1 MELPETPFWF
11 LRHGETDY
19 NAKGLSQGALDIS
32 LNDTGRAQAK
42 AAAPLLAG
50 RGIVRIFSSPMI
62 RTRETTAIVN
72 ETLNLPVTFEPELRE
87 VIFGGMEGKPLM
99 PWFVEWMEGRATPEG
114 AESFAELTVR
124 VRGMLGGILRLPGPV
139 LIVAHGGV
147 FRAVRDILGLSREGL
162 TPNAV
167 PLYCEPGPRGW
178 RVAPALDETWP

>member
-1 MELPETPFWF
+1 MQLPGTPFWF

-32 LNDTGRAQAK
+32 LNETGRAQAK

-50 RGIVRIFSSPMI
+50 HGIVQILSSPMI

-72 ETLNLPVTFEPELRE
+72 ETLSLPVAFEPDLRE
-87 VIFGGMEGKPLM
+87 VIFGGMEGKPLS
-99 PWFVEWMEGRATPEG
+99 PWFLDWMEGRFTPEG
-114 AESFAELTVR
+114 AESFAELTAR
-124 VRGMLGGILRLPGPV
+124 VRGVLARILRLPGPV

-162 TPNAV
+162 TPNAQ
-167 PLYCEPGPRGW
+167 PLYCEPGPQGW
-178 RVAPALDETWP
+178 RITPSLDGSGP